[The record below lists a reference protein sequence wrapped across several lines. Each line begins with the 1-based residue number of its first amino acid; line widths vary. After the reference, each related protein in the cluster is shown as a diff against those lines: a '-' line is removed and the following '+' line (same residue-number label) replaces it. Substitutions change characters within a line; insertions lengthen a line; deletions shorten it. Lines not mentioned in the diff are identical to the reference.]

1 MESLSLGVFKR
12 HQDVV
17 LGDVVQG
24 LQWWC
29 WVTDWMILQVSS
41 SIDDSVIL
49 CHEVGNIFYCMMC
62 VYPKA
67 PDHQRCNCKDVH
79 CPGMIST
86 SSLIP
91 TLSMLCYVIRVPFL
105 PTLLF
110 FVCLWCV
117 TSYFTVHLSQ
127 QNSTDSKGHLLFLHN
142 TLKAMQAIAAL
153 FTVRLELLRT
163 SLRMKKVH
171 INYYVL

>member
-49 CHEVGNIFYCMMC
+49 CHEVGSIFYCMMC

-110 FVCLWCV
+110 FVCL
-117 TSYFTVHLSQ
+117 
-127 QNSTDSKGHLLFLHN
+127 
-142 TLKAMQAIAAL
+142 
-153 FTVRLELLRT
+153 
-163 SLRMKKVH
+163 
-171 INYYVL
+171 